1 MVRKSL
7 IQDNSIVVR
16 CYARKSDDQWVAVCV
31 DLCLAAQGDSC
42 DEAKTRLHSQVEDYV
57 MDLLESGEVLTRPAP
72 ASQWL
77 TYWYIGLSVKV
88 LRKIKDASALAAAAF
103 RDSVS
108 MEGMR
113 AA

>member
-1 MVRKSL
+1 
-7 IQDNSIVVR
+7 
-16 CYARKSDDQWVAVCV
+16 
-31 DLCLAAQGDSC
+31 LAAQGDSC
-42 DEAKTRLHSQVEDYV
+42 EEAKTRLHSQVEDYV

-77 TYWYIGLSVKV
+77 TYWRIGLTVKI
-88 LRKIKDASALAAAAF
+88 LRKLKNARAFAAAAF
-103 RDSVS
+103 RDSIS